1 MRQHRYTFPLA
12 IAALGALVLAPDALA
27 HGNPAEAP
35 SAGGGAWGQIII
47 GTLAGM
53 VAAGIAAWVI
63 IGHRE
68 GRIQLLRKLGA
79 FGERVSGLPGWVAVP
94 ISVHG
99 GGLIIA
105 VFGMYWDIATH
116 IDAGRDEGPF
126 ANASH
131 YFILVGLGMIFL
143 AGALA
148 CAMPDR
154 KPSDA
159 AVRLPRGM
167 QAPLGGVL
175 IIICAAV
182 ALSAFPLDDMW
193 HRIFGQDVTLWGPTH
208 LLLFGG
214 AALTVLGAFVL
225 VLEGRRAMPREQ
237 IKTKSAM
244 FLRRFSV
251 VGFAGAFLIAL
262 STFQGEFDYAVPQF
276 RLIWHP
282 ILLMLAAGFALTAVR
297 VHLGRG
303 GALLAVAF
311 FLVIRGLLT
320 LIVSPGFEHTTIH
333 FPLYIVEALMV
344 ELVALRVKPEQTV
357 RFGVIAGAAIGTVGL
372 AAEWAWSHIWWTVEW
387 PSTLLP
393 EAAIAGFIAAVGAG
407 VLGARAGRAVTAE
420 PGLPPVARWATPLA
434 ALAVLGV
441 CVYAAPISKGDQITA
456 NVQLREVIPGKE
468 RAVEVTARLT
478 PPDAADDAHWF
489 LITAWQGEEGRSVV
503 SPMKEIAP
511 GVWRSQEPLPV
522 HGKWKST
529 LRLHEGNAVQ
539 GMAIYFPE
547 DKAVPAKEI
556 PATASFTRPFM
567 EDKELLQREQKPDA
581 SPALQTVGYLIVLL
595 IAIILIGSIVWG
607 LRRLEAVSTRP
618 GAEPLERE
626 PLLVAADAAAEGT
639 ALEDDGSGGDGPG
652 GDGPPGG
659 RFERADGSSAD
670 SAAESERKFVSP

>member
-1 MRQHRYTFPLA
+1 MRHKRYSIIAALSALAALA
-12 IAALGALVLAPDALA
+12 IAPEALA
-27 HGNPAEAP
+27 HGDPAAAP
-35 SAGGGAWGQIII
+35 SAGGGEVLQIVI
-47 GTLAGM
+47 GTLGGM
-53 VAAGIAAWVI
+53 VAAGVAAWVI
-63 IGHRE
+63 VGHRD

-94 ISVHG
+94 MSIHA
-99 GGLIIA
+99 GGLLIA

-159 AVRLPRGM
+159 AVRLPGGIN
-167 QAPLGGVL
+167 APLGGVL
-175 IIICAAV
+175 ILICAAV

-214 AALTVLGAFVL
+214 AALTVIGGFVL
-225 VLEGRRAMPREQ
+225 LIEGRRAIPVDEVPS
-237 IKTKSAM
+237 KSAM
-244 FLRRFSV
+244 FLRRIQV

-276 RLIWHP
+276 RLVFHP
-282 ILLMLAAGFALTAVR
+282 ILLMLAAAGALTAVR

-303 GALLAVAF
+303 GALMAVAF
-311 FLVIRGLLT
+311 FLVVRGLLS
-320 LIVSPGFEHTTIH
+320 LIVSPVFDHTTLH
-333 FPLYIVEALMV
+333 FPLYVVEALCV
-344 ELVALRVKPEQTV
+344 EAAALMVKPERTV
-357 RFGVIAGAAIGTVGL
+357 RFGVVAGALVGTIGL

-420 PGLPPVARWATPLA
+420 PGLPPVSRWAAPLA
-434 ALAVLGV
+434 ALAVIGV
-441 CVYAAPISKGDQITA
+441 IAYATPIPKPDEEITA
-456 NVQLREVIPGKE
+456 NVTTRDLIQGKE
-468 RAVEVTARLT
+468 RAVEVTARLQ
-478 PPDAADDAHWF
+478 PADAADDAHWF

-503 SPMKEIAP
+503 SELKEIAP

-522 HGKWKST
+522 HGTWKST
-529 LRLHEGNAVQ
+529 LRLHVDDKVMGLP
-539 GMAIYFPE
+539 IYFPE
-547 DKAVPAKEI
+547 DKAIPAEGV
-556 PATASFTRPFM
+556 PATASFTRPFID
-567 EDKELLQREQKPDA
+567 DKELLQREQKPDA
-581 SPALQTVGYLIVLL
+581 SGGLVLVGYLIVLL
-595 IAIILIGSIVWG
+595 IAIVLIGSIVAG
-607 LRRLEAVSTRP
+607 LRRLEAVTSRP
-618 GAEPLERE
+618 GAAPMERE
-626 PLLVAADAAAEGT
+626 PLVAAAAT
-639 ALEDDGSGGDGPG
+639 ASDGADGNGSGEG
-652 GDGPPGG
+652 
-659 RFERADGSSAD
+659 
-670 SAAESERKFVSP
+670 AAGESGQKFVSP

>member
-1 MRQHRYTFPLA
+1 MRLTLA
-12 IAALGALVLAPDALA
+12 ATAILSLALAPDALA

-35 SAGGGAWGQIII
+35 SAGGGAIAQVVI
-47 GTLAGM
+47 GTVAAM
-53 VAAGIAAWVI
+53 IAAGIAAWVI
-63 IGHRE
+63 VGHRE
-68 GRIQLLRKLGA
+68 GRISLLRNLGA

-131 YFILVGLGMIFL
+131 YFILVGLAMIFL

-159 AVRLPRGM
+159 SVRLPRGM

-175 IIICAAV
+175 ILVCAAV

-214 AALTVLGAFVL
+214 AALTVIGGFVL
-225 VLEGRRAMPREQ
+225 VIEGRRAMPREQ
-237 IKTKSAM
+237 VETRSAV

-251 VGFAGAFLIAL
+251 IGFAGALLIAL

-282 ILLMLAAGFALTAVR
+282 ILLMIAAGFALTCVR
-297 VHLGRG
+297 VHVGRG
-303 GALLAVAF
+303 GALAAVAF

-333 FPLYIVEALMV
+333 FPLYIVEALVV
-344 ELVALRVKPEQTV
+344 EAVALRVKPEQTV
-357 RFGVIAGAAIGTVGL
+357 RFGAIAGAAIGTFGL
-372 AAEWAWSHIWWTVEW
+372 AAEWAWSHVWWTVEW

-393 EAAIAGFIAAVGAG
+393 EAAIAGFVAAVGAG

-434 ALAVLGV
+434 AIAVLAV
-441 CVYAAPISKGDQITA
+441 CVYAAPISKGEPKVSADVT
-456 NVQLREVIPGKE
+456 LRDVIPGKE
-468 RAVEVTARLT
+468 RAVEVTARLN
-478 PPDAADDAHWF
+478 PADAADDAHWF

-503 SPMKEIAP
+503 SKMKEIAP

-522 HGKWKST
+522 HGTWKST
-529 LRLHEGNAVQ
+529 LRLHRGSAVE

-547 DKAVPAKEI
+547 DKEIPAAEV
-556 PATASFTRPFM
+556 PATASFSRPFM
-567 EDKELLQREQKPDA
+567 DDKELLQREQKPDA
-581 SPALQTVGYLIVLL
+581 SGGLLVIGYLIVLA
-595 IAIILIGSIVWG
+595 IAIIMIGSIVLG
-607 LRRLEAVSTRP
+607 LRRLEAVTTKP
-618 GAEPLERE
+618 GARPLERE
-626 PLLVAADAAAEGT
+626 PLAVAADAAADGT
-639 ALEDDGSGGDGPG
+639 SA
-652 GDGPPGG
+652 
-659 RFERADGSSAD
+659 ERG
-670 SAAESERKFVSP
+670 EKFVSS

>member
-1 MRQHRYTFPLA
+1 MRLHRYTVALVPAL
-12 IAALGALVLAPDALA
+12 LGALVLAPEALA

-35 SAGGGAWGQIII
+35 SAGGGAWAQIII

-63 IGHRE
+63 VGHRE
-68 GRIQLLRKLGA
+68 GRINLLRNLGA

-94 ISVHG
+94 LSVHG

-154 KPSDA
+154 KVSA
-159 AVRLPRGM
+159 AGVRLPRGM

-175 IIICAAV
+175 IIISATV

-214 AALTVLGAFVL
+214 AALTVVGGFVL
-225 VLEGRRAMPREQ
+225 VIEGRRAISRDQ
-237 IKTKSAM
+237 IETKSAV

-251 VGFAGAFLIAL
+251 VGMAGALLIAL

-282 ILLMLAAGFALTAVR
+282 ILLMIAAGFALTAVR

-320 LIVSPGFEHTTIH
+320 LIVSPGFDHTTIH
-333 FPLYIVEALMV
+333 FPLYIVEALVV
-344 ELVALRVKPEQTV
+344 EAVALRVKPEQTV
-357 RFGVIAGAAIGTVGL
+357 RFGAIAGAAIGTFGL
-372 AAEWAWSHIWWTVEW
+372 AAEWAWSHVWWTVEW

-393 EAAIAGFIAAVGAG
+393 EAAIAGFVAAVGAG

-434 ALAVLGV
+434 ALAVIGV
-441 CVYAAPISKGDQITA
+441 CVYAAPIDKQGDPPVTA
-456 NVQLREVIPGKE
+456 DVQLRDLIPGKE
-468 RAVEVTARLT
+468 RAVEVTARLN
-478 PPDAADDAHWF
+478 PADAADDAHWF
-489 LITAWQGEEGRSVV
+489 LITAWQGAEGRSVV
-503 SPMKEIAP
+503 SKMKEVSP

-522 HGKWKST
+522 HGTWKST
-529 LRLHEGNAVQ
+529 LRLHRGNAVE

-547 DKAVPAKEI
+547 DKAIPAKEV

-567 EDKELLQREQKPDA
+567 DDKELLQREQKPDA
-581 SPALQTVGYLIVLL
+581 SGGLLLIGYLIVLL
-595 IAIILIGSIVWG
+595 IGAILVGSIVWG
-607 LRRLEAVSTRP
+607 LRRLERVTTAP
-618 GAEPLERE
+618 GAKPIERE
-626 PLLVAADAAAEGT
+626 PLVVGAQAAVEGT
-639 ALEDDGSGGDGPG
+639 GADG
-652 GDGPPGG
+652 
-659 RFERADGSSAD
+659 DGSSDGAAD
-670 SAAESERKFVSP
+670 SPDRRFVSP

>member
-1 MRQHRYTFPLA
+1 MRHSRVGLA
-12 IAALGALVLAPDALA
+12 LAALALLILAPEAAA

-35 SAGGGAWGQIII
+35 SAGGGAELQIVI

-53 VAAGIAAWVI
+53 VAAGVAAWVI
-63 IGHRE
+63 VGHRE
-68 GRIQLLRKLGA
+68 GRISLLRNLGA

-94 ISVHG
+94 MSVHA
-99 GGLIIA
+99 GGLLIA

-148 CAMPDR
+148 CTMPDR
-154 KPSDA
+154 KPGDT
-159 AVRLPRGM
+159 AVRLPRGL

-182 ALSAFPLDDMW
+182 ALSAFPLDDVW

-214 AALTVLGAFVL
+214 AALTVIGGFVL
-225 VLEGRRAMPREQ
+225 LIEGRRAVPLDR
-237 IKTKSAM
+237 IPSRSAA

-276 RLIWHP
+276 RLVFHP
-282 ILLMLAAGFALTAVR
+282 ILLMLAAAGALTAVR

-311 FLVIRGLLT
+311 YLLVRGILSVLVGPT
-320 LIVSPGFEHTTIH
+320 FGHTTLH

-344 ELVALRVKPEQTV
+344 ELVALRIKPERTV
-357 RFGVIAGAAIGTVGL
+357 AFGAAAGALVGTVGL
-372 AAEWAWSHIWWTVEW
+372 AAEWAWSYIWFTVEW
-387 PSTLLP
+387 PATLLP

-407 VLGARAGRAVTAE
+407 ILGARAGRAVTAE
-420 PGLPPVARWATPLA
+420 PGLPPVPKWAAPAA
-434 ALAVLGV
+434 ALAVIAV
-441 CVYAAPISKGDQITA
+441 VAWATPITKGEPEVTA
-456 NVQLREVIPGKE
+456 NVTLREVIPGEE
-468 RAVEVTARLT
+468 RAVEVTARLN

-503 SPMKEIAP
+503 SKMKEIAP

-522 HGKWKST
+522 HGTWKST
-529 LRLHEGNAVQ
+529 LRLHRGSAVE
-539 GMAIYFPE
+539 GMAVYFPE
-547 DKAVPAKEI
+547 DRAIPAEAV
-556 PATASFTRPFM
+556 PATASFTRPFID
-567 EDKELLQREQKPDA
+567 DKELLQREQKPDV
-581 SPALQTVGYLIVLL
+581 SGALVLFAYLVVLL
-595 IAIILIGSIVWG
+595 IAIILVGSIVAG
-607 LRRLEAVSTRP
+607 LRRLENVTSRP
-618 GAEPLERE
+618 GAKPIERE
-626 PLLVAADAAAEGT
+626 PLAAAAET
-639 ALEDDGSGGDGPG
+639 
-652 GDGPPGG
+652 
-659 RFERADGSSAD
+659 
-670 SAAESERKFVSP
+670 AAEGDSTATGQPGSKPGDRFISS

>member
-1 MRQHRYTFPLA
+1 MRHSGFSPLVA
-12 IAALGALVLAPDALA
+12 IAALASLALAPDALA

-35 SAGGGAWGQIII
+35 AAGGGAVAQIVI

-63 IGHRE
+63 VGHRE
-68 GRIQLLRKLGA
+68 GRIQLLRNLGA

-94 ISVHG
+94 LSVHS
-99 GGLIIA
+99 GGLLIA

-159 AVRLPRGM
+159 AVRLPRGL

-175 IIICAAV
+175 ILICAAV

-214 AALTVLGAFVL
+214 AALTVIGGFVL
-225 VLEGRRAMPREQ
+225 IIEGRRAMPRDRVDT
-237 IKTKSAM
+237 KTGV
-244 FLRRFSV
+244 FLRRLSV

-303 GALLAVAF
+303 GALMAVAF
-311 FLVIRGLLT
+311 FLLVRGLLT
-320 LIVSPGFEHTTIH
+320 LIVSPGFDHTTLH

-344 ELVALRVKPEQTV
+344 EAVALRVKPERTV

-372 AAEWAWSHIWWTVEW
+372 AAEWAWSHVWWTVEW

-393 EAAIAGFIAAVGAG
+393 EAAIAGFVAAVAAG

-420 PGLPPVARWATPLA
+420 PGLPPVARWAAPLA
-434 ALAVLGV
+434 ALAVVAV
-441 CVYAAPISKGDQITA
+441 CVYAAPISKGEPEVTA
-456 NVQLREVIPGKE
+456 DVQLREVIPAPE
-468 RAVEVTARLT
+468 RAVEVTARLS
-478 PPDAADDAHWF
+478 PADAADDAHWF

-503 SPMKEIAP
+503 SQMKEIAP
-511 GVWRSQEPLPV
+511 GVWRSREPLPV
-522 HGKWKST
+522 HGTWKST
-529 LRLHEGNAVQ
+529 LRLHRGNAVE
-539 GMAIYFPE
+539 GMAVYFPE
-547 DKAVPAKEI
+547 DKAIPAKAVPAS
-556 PATASFTRPFM
+556 ASFTRPFM
-567 EDKELLQREQKPDA
+567 DDKELLQREQKPDA
-581 SPALQTVGYLIVLL
+581 SGGLLMAGYLVVLL
-595 IAIILIGSIVWG
+595 IGIILVGSIVLG
-607 LRRLEAVSTRP
+607 LRRLEAVTIRP
-618 GAEPLERE
+618 GAKPIERE
-626 PLLVAADAAAEGT
+626 PLAVAAEAAVDGAAA
-639 ALEDDGSGGDGPG
+639 DGDGAST
-652 GDGPPGG
+652 
-659 RFERADGSSAD
+659 ER
-670 SAAESERKFVSP
+670 RYVSP

>member
-1 MRQHRYTFPLA
+1 MRQRRITLPTTGLIALA
-12 IAALGALVLAPDALA
+12 SLALAPEALA

-35 SAGGGAWGQIII
+35 SAGGGAVLQIVI

-53 VAAGIAAWVI
+53 VAAGVAAWVI
-63 IGHRE
+63 VGHRE
-68 GRIQLLRKLGA
+68 GRIQLLRNLGA

-94 ISVHG
+94 MGVHA
-99 GGLIIA
+99 GGLLIA

-154 KPSDA
+154 KPSDS
-159 AVRLPRGM
+159 AVRLPRGL

-175 IIICAAV
+175 ILICAAV

-214 AALTVLGAFVL
+214 AALTVIGGFVL
-225 VLEGRRAMPREQ
+225 IIEGRRAMPREEVE
-237 IKTKSAM
+237 TKSAVFM
-244 FLRRFSV
+244 RRFSV
-251 VGFAGAFLIAL
+251 VGFAGALLIAL

-282 ILLMLAAGFALTAVR
+282 ILLMLAAGFALTCVR

-311 FLVIRGLLT
+311 ALAVKGILAVL
-320 LIVSPGFEHTTIH
+320 VSPVFGHTTLH
-333 FPLYIVEALMV
+333 FPLYIVEALVV
-344 ELVALRVKPEQTV
+344 EAVALRVKPEQTV
-357 RFGVIAGAAIGTVGL
+357 RFGVIAGAAIGTFGL
-372 AAEWAWSHIWWTVEW
+372 AAEWAWSHVWWTVEW

-420 PGLPPVARWATPLA
+420 PGLPPVARWAAPLA
-434 ALAVLGV
+434 AIAVIGV
-441 CVYAAPISKGDQITA
+441 CVYAAPISKGEPEVTA
-456 NVQLREVIPGKE
+456 DVQLREVIPAPE

-478 PPDAADDAHWF
+478 PADAADDAHWF
-489 LITAWQGEEGRSVV
+489 LVTAWQGEEGRSVV
-503 SPMKEIAP
+503 SALKEVAP
-511 GVWRSQEPLPV
+511 GVWRTQEPVPV
-522 HGKWKST
+522 HGTWKTT
-529 LRLHEGNAVQ
+529 LRLHRDSAVE
-539 GMAIYFPE
+539 GMAVYFPE
-547 DKAVPAKEI
+547 DKAIPAEGVPA
-556 PATASFTRPFM
+556 AASFTRPFM
-567 EDKELLQREQKPDA
+567 DDKELLQREQKPDA
-581 SPALQTVGYLIVLL
+581 SGALLVVGYLIVLL
-595 IAIILIGSIVWG
+595 IGIVLVGSIVAG
-607 LRRLEAVSTRP
+607 LRRLEAVTTRP
-618 GAEPLERE
+618 GAKPIERE
-626 PLLVAADAAAEGT
+626 PLVVAAEAATEGT
-639 ALEDDGSGGDGPG
+639 RVDGASGDGASADGSG
-652 GDGPPGG
+652 
-659 RFERADGSSAD
+659 
-670 SAAESERKFVSP
+670 RKYVSP